1 MPTTQQL
8 QDFIN
13 QFDIKKMEQEGIFG
27 IYQYGDGPEGS
38 YIRANKAGLQLYAIE
53 LLKGAIAMD
62 EKTKSNETDR
72 IPMYANENW
81 MDFDSTIV
89 IDYIEPVDKIE
100 DYPSQPNSKL
110 SVKDTLIP
118 YGCGIIVII
127 SIIAL
132 LVGFVSIAKWI
143 FNY

>member
-1 MPTTQQL
+1 
-8 QDFIN
+8 
-13 QFDIKKMEQEGIFG
+13 MEQEGIFG

-38 YIRANKAGLQLYAIE
+38 YIRANKEGLQLYAIE

-62 EKTKSNETDR
+62 EKTKFNETNA
-72 IPMYANENW
+72 IPMCDNGNW
-81 MDFDSTIV
+81 MDLNSTIV
-89 IDYIEPVDKIE
+89 IGYIESVDKIE
-100 DYPSQPNSKL
+100 GYPSQPNSKL

-132 LVGFVSIAKWI
+132 IVGFVSIVKWI

>member
-8 QDFIN
+8 QDFIS
-13 QFDIKKMEQEGIFG
+13 QFDINKLKQEGIFG
-27 IYQYGDGPEGS
+27 IYQYGGGPDES
-38 YIRANKAGLQLYAIE
+38 YIRANTEGVQLYAIE
-53 LLKGAIAMD
+53 LLKGAIAM
-62 EKTKSNETDR
+62 EKSLPSLEKNIISLDFD
-72 IPMYANENW
+72 ENW
-81 MDFDSTIV
+81 MDTDSTIV